1 MERGTW
7 DVVHLALGW
16 TASAFKILRQ
26 FLLFLGVFRALSLT
40 GLQLRTWKKMQ
51 FRSLLT
57 TFLPP
62 RSDRIILME
71 KDPFQIGAK

>member
-16 TASAFKILRQ
+16 TASAFKILLQ

>member
-26 FLLFLGVFRALSLT
+26 FFFLLGVFRALSLT